1 MTGGV
6 VDRGV
11 VSGVVEEIAFLT
23 VDNIVDVVEEMVN
36 IGVYTGIFGQSASNT
51 EWDNTSKDFEI
62 SMILDG
68 TTLFVFSQVSFA
80 NWKHHVKKVTPQGTF
95 SKNIKETTTVW
106 MTVRDNSAK
115 WLFKCLDLNPF
126 KSLVLSN
133 LSRWILMK

>member
-11 VSGVVEEIAFLT
+11 VSGVVEAIAFLT

>member
-6 VDRGV
+6 SNRGV

-62 SMILDG
+62 SVILDG

-95 SKNIKETTTVW
+95 SKNVKETTVG

-115 WLFKCLDLNPF
+115 CLFKCLDLNPF

>member
-1 MTGGV
+1 MTGGE

-11 VSGVVEEIAFLT
+11 VRGVVEEIAFLT

>member
-1 MTGGV
+1 MGGV
-6 VDRGV
+6 VDRGM
-11 VSGVVEEIAFLT
+11 VSGIVEEIAFLT

-36 IGVYTGIFGQSASNT
+36 IGVYTWIFGQSASNT

-62 SMILDG
+62 SVILDG

-95 SKNIKETTTVW
+95 SKNVKETTTVG